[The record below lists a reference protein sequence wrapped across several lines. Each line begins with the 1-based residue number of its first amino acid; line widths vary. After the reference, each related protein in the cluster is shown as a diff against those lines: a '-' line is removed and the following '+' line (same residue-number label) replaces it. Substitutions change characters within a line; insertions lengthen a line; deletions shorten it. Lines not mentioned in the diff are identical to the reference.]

1 MWSMWRILQ
10 WQDMFWK
17 NSLTAFFFFLKAK
30 ARRVEGREL
39 NMLTQVTE
47 KLR

>member
-1 MWSMWRILQ
+1 MEYVEDTSMAGYVLEKLI
-10 WQDMFWK
+10 D
-17 NSLTAFFFFLKAK
+17 SIFFFFLKAK